1 MSERDVIESCRE
13 RYYDDMVSDITH
25 SDCYEDENDENEHD
39 GDDWEYWVGRMVADM
54 EKRGGK

>member
-13 RYYDDMVSDITH
+13 KYYDDMVSDITH
-25 SDCYEDENDENEHD
+25 SYEDENEESEHD